1 MKRGRV
7 EGKVCIVTGA
17 ALGLGEAACRLLAA
31 EGGRIVL
38 TDILDEAGEAAAA
51 SIRNAGGEAVFL
63 HHDVADEAQWERVY
77 AGAIERFGRVD
88 VVVNNAGVGTGCPP
102 DEQTL
107 DDWRRL
113 MAVNLD
119 GVFLGTK
126 HAIRAMR
133 RNDPPGGSI
142 INLSSIEGLVGDP
155 NLGAYNAS
163 KGGVTIYT
171 KSVALYCGRERLGI
185 RVNSVHPGY
194 IWTPMVENYLKQAGD
209 LEAGR
214 RALDAMHPIGHVGEP
229 DDIAFGILYLASDES
244 KFVTGSALVID
255 GGYTAQ

>member
-88 VVVNNAGVGTGCPP
+88 VVFSNAGRVVAGEAAGQPHH
-102 DEQTL
+102 
-107 DDWRRL
+107 RRG
-113 MAVNLD
+113 A
-119 GVFLGTK
+119 
-126 HAIRAMR
+126 
-133 RNDPPGGSI
+133 PGGRPAEGGGEPRGA
-142 INLSSIEGLVGDP
+142 LSPERRVGQDEVEAALRQGGGVRGPRLDVGDRARDP
-155 NLGAYNAS
+155 GPGQVRRHQLGVDRAVLEVQDAAGARLRGHGRGGRRQRRQRPAPGPGPAPQAPSGCGSLSTAQNAPMSRIAS
-163 KGGVTIYT
+163 KKSRCPTGLTT
-171 KSVALYCGRERLGI
+171 KAL
-185 RVNSVHPGY
+185 
-194 IWTPMVENYLKQAGD
+194 TPS
-209 LEAGR
+209 
-214 RALDAMHPIGHVGEP
+214 P
-229 DDIAFGILYLASDES
+229 
-244 KFVTGSALVID
+244 
-255 GGYTAQ
+255 